1 MLEGSCLCGAVRY
14 QIDGGLGPIVCC
26 HCTMCRKAQGSAFA
40 TNAPVPAGRFRI
52 VQGEAALRSYRSSAH
67 KERLFCGTCGSP
79 IFSRRD
85 GSDDVRVRVGTL
97 DTRISTRA
105 SAHIHVASKAEW
117 WDIRDDL
124 PRYPKFEPGR

>member
-14 QIDGGLGPIVCC
+14 EIDGELGPIVCC

-40 TNAPVPAGRFRI
+40 TNAPVPADRFRI
-52 VQGEAALRSYRSSAH
+52 VQGEGALRSYKSSAR

-79 IFSRRD
+79 IFSRRE
-85 GSDDVRVRVGTL
+85 GANDVRVRIGTL
-97 DTRISTRA
+97 DTRLSVRP

-117 WDIRDDL
+117 WELRDDL
-124 PRYPKFEPGR
+124 PRHPKFEPGR